1 MRNNEAQR
9 EARKKDKLERE
20 LRQLKTDMD
29 SKMTEI
35 KTLQQ
40 QNERYMQEQTK
51 LEKEIKDNKVGHFY
65 YAKKSLLSKFYFVLY
80 EFYVFF
86 KICEECNIGNIAS

>member
-20 LRQLKTDMD
+20 LRQLKTDLD

-40 QNERYMQEQTK
+40 QNERYMQDQAK
-51 LEKEIKDNKVGHFY
+51 LEKEIKDNKVGNFY
-65 YAKKSLLSKFYFVLY
+65 CTEKAWFSKFMFCLL
-80 EFYVFF
+80 
-86 KICEECNIGNIAS
+86 

>member
-20 LRQLKTDMD
+20 LRQLKTDLD

-40 QNERYMQEQTK
+40 QNERYMLEQTK
-51 LEKEIKDNKVGHFY
+51 LEKEIKDNKVGNFSCTEK
-65 YAKKSLLSKFYFVLY
+65 AWFSKFIF
-80 EFYVFF
+80 
-86 KICEECNIGNIAS
+86 CPQ